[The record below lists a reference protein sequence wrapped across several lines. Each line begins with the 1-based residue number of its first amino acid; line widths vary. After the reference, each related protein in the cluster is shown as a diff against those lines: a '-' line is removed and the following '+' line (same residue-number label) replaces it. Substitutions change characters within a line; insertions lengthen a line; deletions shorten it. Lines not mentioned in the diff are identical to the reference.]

1 MEKNNEYDEMLNS
14 TSINNTNQI
23 RIINMI
29 NKIKYIDKSALYNFS
44 DLKNEI
50 NENEFIQLMKFEEFQ
65 TKLSEYINNELKSEN
80 LNKKEIK
87 KKIKLIEYYCKKYY
101 KKNKKENKIIES
113 LDSDL
118 SITTSFIYNI
128 LAIFYFTLLFGK
140 PILRIFITFIKR
152 H

>member
-1 MEKNNEYDEMLNS
+1 MEKNKEYDDML
-14 TSINNTNQI
+14 NNTNQI

-29 NKIKYIDKSALYNFS
+29 NKIKYIDKSVLYNFS

-101 KKNKKENKIIES
+101 KNNKKENKIIES

>member
-101 KKNKKENKIIES
+101 KNNKKENKIIES

>member
-1 MEKNNEYDEMLNS
+1 MEKNKEYDDML
-14 TSINNTNQI
+14 NNTNQI

-101 KKNKKENKIIES
+101 KKNKKENKIIVS
-113 LDSDL
+113 LDSD
-118 SITTSFIYNI
+118 
-128 LAIFYFTLLFGK
+128 
-140 PILRIFITFIKR
+140 
-152 H
+152 

>member
-1 MEKNNEYDEMLNS
+1 MEKNKEYDDML
-14 TSINNTNQI
+14 NNTNQI

-29 NKIKYIDKSALYNFS
+29 NKIQYIDKSALYNFS

-113 LDSDL
+113 LHSDL

>member
-29 NKIKYIDKSALYNFS
+29 NKIKYIDKSVLYNFS

-87 KKIKLIEYYCKKYY
+87 KKIKRKIKLLNHWILIYQ
-101 KKNKKENKIIES
+101 
-113 LDSDL
+113 
-118 SITTSFIYNI
+118 
-128 LAIFYFTLLFGK
+128 
-140 PILRIFITFIKR
+140 
-152 H
+152 